1 MTQPIEVLVGFLV
14 DFEMLVPDVCLG
26 VLGVELGGGFLYG
39 CWFWQGLGIGGV
51 AVTTVSF
58 REIFL
63 STDSV
68 CHVWV

>member
-1 MTQPIEVLVGFLV
+1 
-14 DFEMLVPDVCLG
+14 MLVPDVCLG

-51 AVTTVSF
+51 AVTTVGL

-63 STDSV
+63 STDGV
-68 CHVWV
+68 CHIMV